1 MFLITW
7 SAVNLIW
14 CTREKLL
21 LGNRRISCS
30 RSRDALSLFSCAKMA
45 AMTSREKSPSS
56 DQDLLLQWHYK
67 LCRSKL
73 YFFVSWPAVGIGCFR
88 DTGKRAISTL
98 EGRSFLLT
106 GSYRSRRYA
115 IEKCAQ
121 AAYKRG
127 YKLFA
132 VQHGGWC
139 AASRNGHRTY
149 ARYGKSNKCRN
160 GKGGPWANDVY
171 VLQGGFPVVNLTWQW
186 TSRHCFHIFF
196 VENIF
201 FLKNQCQRF
210 YVCSGR
216 VFRCPS
222 SRLGY
227 PVGYVLYLPFP

>member
-1 MFLITW
+1 MTC
-7 SAVNLIW
+7 SAVKLIW
-14 CTREKLL
+14 CTRVKHLQE
-21 LGNRRISCS
+21 NRRISWPPTWC
-30 RSRDALSLFSCAKMA
+30 
-45 AMTSREKSPSS
+45 P
-56 DQDLLLQWHYK
+56 
-67 LCRSKL
+67 
-73 YFFVSWPAVGIGCFR
+73 FFVFLRQNGCHDVKKAYLATRIYYCNNVTKYCISKFFFVLSWPAIGIGCFR

-171 VLQGGFPVVNLTWQW
+171 VLRGGFPVVNLTWQW
-186 TSRHCFHIFF
+186 ASRQCFHIFF
-196 VENIF
+196 
-201 FLKNQCQRF
+201 R
-210 YVCSGR
+210 
-216 VFRCPS
+216 
-222 SRLGY
+222 
-227 PVGYVLYLPFP
+227 

>member
-1 MFLITW
+1 MGVFNHVISSQIDL
-7 SAVNLIW
+7 VHQ
-14 CTREKLL
+14 RETFA
-21 LGNRRISCS
+21 RISCS

-45 AMTSREKSPSS
+45 AMTSREKSLPS

-67 LCRSKL
+67 ICRSKL
-73 YFFVSWPAVGIGCFR
+73 HFFVSWPAVGIGCFR

-149 ARYGKSNKCRN
+149 ARYGKSNRCRN

-171 VLQGGFPVVNLTWQW
+171 VLRGGFPVVNLWMNLVQNLW
-186 TSRHCFHIFF
+186 TNLTQMFQY
-196 VENIF
+196 
-201 FLKNQCQRF
+201 FL
-210 YVCSGR
+210 
-216 VFRCPS
+216 
-222 SRLGY
+222 
-227 PVGYVLYLPFP
+227 